1 MCCIFSESSIGSTK
15 RYNSQKEPKRNSVTG
30 RMQYMKLKNTR
41 KNVNTR
47 IYQTEERIFKLK
59 GRSFRHT
66 QSGEGNKEC
75 KGMRKAYRMYEKNSK
90 KLTLTS

>member
-41 KNVNTR
+41 KNVDTR
-47 IYQTEERIFKLK
+47 IYQTEERIF
-59 GRSFRHT
+59 
-66 QSGEGNKEC
+66 
-75 KGMRKAYRMYEKNSK
+75 NSK
-90 KLTLTS
+90 AGHLDICNQGREIKNAKE